1 MNPSTEQERLQRIL
15 RGQVEFMDQVHDLLA
30 EEQKRDDI
38 LRAMVLSSRKEK
50 IVKIEEP
57 DTDRVFHLSTI
68 KALCIKYRLRFL
80 DAGLFKGEIPSQ
92 AILGI
97 RQLERR
103 TNGPLQS
110 YKIMAPAERFKL
122 GDCEVDPL
130 LFVPMGN
137 DNYYLVHKWGKDIS
151 WTRELRG
158 WSVRTPVHLGA
169 TVLVAA
175 ALITL
180 MFSSEALAAWGVP
193 RLFLFFWTSTVLIS
207 FTVFG
212 WLAFF
217 GQFSSHAWNSR
228 YFN

>member
-1 MNPSTEQERLQRIL
+1 MDPYIEQQRLQRIL
-15 RGQVEFMDQVHDLLA
+15 RGQVEFMDQIHDLLA

-38 LRAMVLSSRKEK
+38 LRALVLSSSKER
-50 IVKIEEP
+50 VVRIEAL
-57 DTDRVFHLSTI
+57 DHDRVFHLTTI

-80 DAGLFKGEIPSQ
+80 NSGLFKGEIPSQ

-97 RQLERR
+97 RELERKSS
-103 TNGPLQS
+103 GPLMN

-122 GDCEVDPL
+122 CDSEVDPL
-130 LFVPMGN
+130 LFVPIGN
-137 DNYYLVHKWGKDIS
+137 DKYYLVHKWGKDIS
-151 WTRELRG
+151 WTRIVRG
-158 WSVRTPVHLGA
+158 WSFRTPIHLGI
-169 TVLVAA
+169 TVLFAA

-180 MFSSEALAAWGVP
+180 VFPSEVLAQWGVH
-193 RLFLFFWTSTVLIS
+193 RFFLFIWISMVMVS

-217 GQFSSHAWNSR
+217 GQFSSQAWNSR

>member
-1 MNPSTEQERLQRIL
+1 MDLSTEQERLQRIL

-38 LRAMVLSSRKEK
+38 LRALVLSSRKER
-50 IVKIEEP
+50 IVTIGEP
-57 DTDRVFHLSTI
+57 DPDRVFNLSTI
-68 KALCIKYRLRFL
+68 KALCVKYRLRFL
-80 DAGLFKGEIPSQ
+80 DSGLFKGEIPSQ

-97 RQLERR
+97 RELERN
-103 TNGPLQS
+103 TSNPLMS
-110 YKIMAPAERFKL
+110 FKIMAPAERFKL
-122 GDCEVDPL
+122 CDSEVDPL
-130 LFVPMGN
+130 LFVPIGN
-137 DNYYLVHKWGKDIS
+137 DNFYLIHKWGKDLS

-158 WSVRTPVHLGA
+158 WSFRTPVHLGV

-180 MFSSEALAAWGVP
+180 AFSSEALAAWGVP
-193 RLFLFFWTSTVLIS
+193 RLFLFFWTSTVLVS